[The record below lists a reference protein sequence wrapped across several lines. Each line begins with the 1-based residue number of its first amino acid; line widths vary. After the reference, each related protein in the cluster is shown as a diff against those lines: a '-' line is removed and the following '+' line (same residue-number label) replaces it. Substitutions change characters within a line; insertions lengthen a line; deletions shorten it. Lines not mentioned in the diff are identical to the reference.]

1 MTLPDDGFDSEELEL
16 AMWIVAG
23 LILVAC
29 AVDFC
34 RGGAVVLKR
43 RAAMEPLQR
52 ACWLTSV
59 CFAVSAETA

>member
-29 AVDFC
+29 AIVS
-34 RGGAVVLKR
+34 VV
-43 RAAMEPLQR
+43 AAILY
-52 ACWLTSV
+52 
-59 CFAVSAETA
+59 